1 MPTPHATA
9 LGRLRAIVE
18 RIATRPDDPQELRL
32 QKTLLVASAGMMSMG
47 GLTWGVFLLAF
58 DEVAASPIP
67 FGYTALTIV
76 NIVVY
81 RLLGNYPSFRWI
93 QLLLTLMLPFLL
105 GLAIGGYASS
115 GAVVAWSLLAPMGA
129 LLFCT
134 PRAATGWF
142 AAFVGVLIVAA
153 LLETT
158 VQAPNNLG
166 GTPLTVFFAMNLG
179 VPTMAAF
186 VLLRHFVQQK
196 DAAMTAL
203 QEASRELQEAQSQ
216 LVHSGKMASIGTL
229 AAGVAHELNT
239 PIASMTSSHDTLA
252 RAVKRL
258 SKMLEEDGARARVK
272 RLDAM
277 LNAILGTSAV
287 IGEAAS
293 RVDEISRRLRA
304 FTHLDEAELKH
315 VDINEGIRDTIAL
328 MGSELGETQ
337 VEIDLAKLPKIA
349 VYPGALNQVFL
360 NLLRNARQAVDAG
373 GTIWVRSYMQD
384 DTFVIEVRDDG
395 RGIAADALPTI
406 FEPKFTTKNNRVAA
420 SMGLSICERIM
431 QQHQGTIRVDSEEGK
446 GTTSTLGLP
455 MDLERRLQGA

>member
-1 MPTPHATA
+1 M
-9 LGRLRAIVE
+9 
-18 RIATRPDDPQELRL
+18 
-32 QKTLLVASAGMMSMG
+32 
-47 GLTWGVFLLAF
+47 
-58 DEVAASPIP
+58 
-67 FGYTALTIV
+67 
-76 NIVVY
+76 Y

-93 QLLLTLMLPFLL
+93 QLLLTLMLPFLT
-105 GLAIGGYASS
+105 GLALGGYASS

-134 PRAATGWF
+134 PRTATGWF

-166 GTPLTVFFAMNLG
+166 GTALTVFFAMNLA

-186 VLLRHFVQQK
+186 VLLRHFLQQK
-196 DAAMTAL
+196 DAAMTA
-203 QEASRELQEAQSQ
+203 LQEAQSQ

-252 RAVKRL
+252 RAVERL

-277 LNAILGTSAV
+277 LNAILGSSAV

>member
-58 DEVAASPIP
+58 NEVAASPIP

-196 DAAMTAL
+196 DAAVMAL
-203 QEASRELQEAQSQ
+203 QEANRELQEAQSQ

-252 RAVKRL
+252 RAVERL
-258 SKMLEEDGARARVK
+258 SKMFEEDGTRARVK

-360 NLLRNARQAVDAG
+360 NLLRNARQALDAG